1 MKPSRFFGANQLR
14 ERRGGAMTGSVY
26 NRRAPPS
33 RGGARGRVVSA
44 ALGYRAR
51 LHAAAPRPARPKPSK
66 IKLAGA
72 GTAVVQCASKV
83 RMPSPPVNSTDTA
96 KLSPESS
103 EVPAGAKNSTVLPLI
118 TRVQS
123 TLSEKF
129 VKKVEPESDT
139 VLK

>member
-14 ERRGGAMTGSVY
+14 ERRGAAMTGSVY
-26 NRRAPPS
+26 NRRARPS
-33 RGGARGRVVSA
+33 GGGARGRVVSA

-72 GTAVVQCASKV
+72 GTVVQCASKV

-103 EVPAGAKNSTVLPLI
+103 EV
-118 TRVQS
+118 
-123 TLSEKF
+123 
-129 VKKVEPESDT
+129 
-139 VLK
+139 